1 MFLQSHLL
9 LAFWNS
15 LIGQSHS
22 ALCKRRHKPGIYQE
36 WALHSHF
43 KGVNNLFAMLGCK
56 EHHVCHVSALS
67 NSWIFWV
74 VLGFGTFGEFCMC
87 AAHQTGS
94 KWRFWCVDMS
104 VSSFGTIIQIKIVGV
119 LLSCRR
125 VIKGINTLKQE
136 HKGHEQEAEKKS
148 LVLQEEVTIS
158 KEREE
163 PGYVF
168 WGV

>member
-1 MFLQSHLL
+1 
-9 LAFWNS
+9 
-15 LIGQSHS
+15 
-22 ALCKRRHKPGIYQE
+22 
-36 WALHSHF
+36 
-43 KGVNNLFAMLGCK
+43 
-56 EHHVCHVSALS
+56 
-67 NSWIFWV
+67 
-74 VLGFGTFGEFCMC
+74 
-87 AAHQTGS
+87 
-94 KWRFWCVDMS
+94 MS
-104 VSSFGTIIQIKIVGV
+104 VSSFGTVIQIKIVGV

-125 VIKGINTLKQE
+125 VIKGINTLKEE